1 MEQKFTFPKIEKLKS
16 RKDIDG
22 LFSGGKYIHEA
33 PIRGVNTKKTEPSK
47 VVLSVGVSVPKKFV
61 KLAVDR
67 NLIKRRMREAYRLHN
82 RELKQTLL
90 STNTQLN
97 LMFVYGSKQLLSYI
111 EIEDKIKV
119 ILNRLNARFEDCGE

>member
-1 MEQKFTFPKIEKLKS
+1 M
-16 RKDIDG
+16 
-22 LFSGGKYIHEA
+22 
-33 PIRGVNTKKTEPSK
+33 
-47 VVLSVGVSVPKKFV
+47 VLSVGVSVPKKFV

-82 RELKQTLL
+82 HELKQTLL
-90 STNTQLN
+90 SSNTQLN

-119 ILNRLNARFEDCGE
+119 ILNRLNARFEERGE

>member
-22 LFSGGKYIHEA
+22 LFSGGKSIHET
-33 PIRGVNTKKTEPSK
+33 PIRGVYTKKSEPSK

-90 STNTQLN
+90 SSNTQLN

-119 ILNRLNARFEDCGE
+119 ILNRLNARFEERGE